1 MDQPVTDRRHDTR
14 FLAPLL
20 GETRATI
27 RPGCPVTLVDLS
39 AGGALI
45 EGQRPLRPGARV
57 HLQIV
62 TPSRSFGV
70 GAHVLRCMVAALDPE
85 QGVTYQGAIKFEH
98 RCELFWE
105 SATLTGSSLPA
116 AHRPHPP
123 DTGKPL
129 PAGLTRSFFDRRR
142 TLK

>member
-1 MDQPVTDRRHDTR
+1 MDQPLSDRRHDTR

-27 RPGCPVTLVDLS
+27 RPGCHVTLIDLS

-45 EGQRPLRPGARV
+45 EGQRQLRPGSRV

-70 GAHVLRCMVAALDPE
+70 GAHVLRCMVSALDPE

-98 RCELFWE
+98 RCDLFWE
-105 SATLTGSSLPA
+105 AATLAGSSVPGS
-116 AHRPHPP
+116 HRPQAVEA
-123 DTGKPL
+123 GKTL
-129 PAGLTRSFFDRRR
+129 PGRFTRSLFDRRR
-142 TLK
+142 SLK

>member
-1 MDQPVTDRRHDTR
+1 MDQPLTDRRHDTR

-27 RPGCPVTLVDLS
+27 RPGCPVTLLDLS

-45 EGQRPLRPGARV
+45 EGQRQLRPGSRV
-57 HLQIV
+57 HLQVV

-70 GAHVLRCMVAALDPE
+70 GAHVLRCTVSALDPE
-85 QGVTYQGAIKFEH
+85 RGAIYQGAIKFEH

-105 SATLTGSSLPA
+105 SSTLSGSSVPA
-116 AHRPHPP
+116 IQRPHPSG
-123 DTGKPL
+123 DGKPI
-129 PAGLTRSFFDRRR
+129 PGGFVRSLVDRRR
-142 TLK
+142 SLK

>member
-1 MDQPVTDRRHDTR
+1 MDQPLTDRRHDTR

-27 RPGCPVTLVDLS
+27 RPGCPVTLLDLS

-45 EGQRPLRPGARV
+45 EGQRQLRPGSRV
-57 HLQIV
+57 HLQVV

-70 GAHVLRCMVAALDPE
+70 GAHVLRCTVSALDPE
-85 QGVTYQGAIKFEH
+85 RGAIYQGAIKFEH

-105 SATLTGSSLPA
+105 STTLGGSSIPA
-116 AHRPHPP
+116 SRRLQVP
-123 DTGKPL
+123 DDGKGIPG
-129 PAGLTRSFFDRRR
+129 GLRRALFERRR
-142 TLK
+142 SVK

>member
-1 MDQPVTDRRHDTR
+1 MDQPLTDRRHDTR
-14 FLAPLL
+14 FLPPLL
-20 GETRATI
+20 GETRATV
-27 RPGCPVTLVDLS
+27 RPGCQVTLVDLS

-45 EGQRPLRPGARV
+45 QGLRPLRPGSRV

-70 GAHVLRCMVAALDPE
+70 GGHVLRCMVSAVDPN

-105 SATLTGSSLPA
+105 TTTLGGSAVPAHHKPHTTDSGKSIPGALSRSL
-116 AHRPHPP
+116 
-123 DTGKPL
+123 
-129 PAGLTRSFFDRRR
+129 FDRRR
-142 TLK
+142 HAK

>member
-1 MDQPVTDRRHDTR
+1 VDQPLTDRRHDTR

-45 EGQRPLRPGARV
+45 EGQRQLRPGARV

-70 GAHVLRCMVAALDPE
+70 GAHVLRCMVSALDPE
-85 QGVTYQGAIKFEH
+85 RGVTYQGAIKFEH

-105 SATLTGSSLPA
+105 SATLTGSSVPA
-116 AHRPHPP
+116 SHRPHTP
-123 DTGKPL
+123 DVGKSIP
-129 PAGLTRSFFDRRR
+129 GGFTRSLFERRR
-142 TLK
+142 SPK